1 MIIDFA
7 TMLQTIRQLNTDLFN
22 DMQQTEIGSENIID
36 SQEDDTKSVSTEYS
50 NGSDVSSNGSDSSS
64 NVSSNVTDISNN
76 SKTETN
82 NKDEPEHKLFNAED
96 VSPIEYKKGEK
107 ETILKNKTTGKTIAT
122 MEVIDIRT

>member
-50 NGSDVSSNGSDSSS
+50 NVTDVSSNGSDSSS
-64 NVSSNVTDISNN
+64 NVTDNSNIRN
-76 SKTETN
+76 TETN

>member
-50 NGSDVSSNGSDSSS
+50 NVTDVSSNGSDSS
-64 NVSSNVTDISNN
+64 NIRN
-76 SKTETN
+76 TETN
-82 NKDEPEHKLFNAED
+82 NKDEPEHKLFNTED

>member
-22 DMQQTEIGSENIID
+22 DMQQTVID

-50 NGSDVSSNGSDSSS
+50 N
-64 NVSSNVTDISNN
+64 VSSNVTDNSNIR
-76 SKTETN
+76 KTETN
-82 NKDEPEHKLFNAED
+82 NKDDPEHKLFNAED